1 MKKLLLIFA
10 LIIGMMSISVQG
22 NSSHIVGGDV
32 RFEQTGQNTF
42 RIYLRW
48 FRFCE
53 GSTAGAPA
61 TTSLRIFDNVT
72 NALITTTTLTR
83 LSIDTIKFGDDC
95 YTPTGLCVENYTY
108 TGTVTL
114 ANNPNGYYSSYY
126 TCCRNAGIMN
136 VNANGNV
143 WTTQIPDPALAG
155 RNDSPKFVDYP
166 TDGYFCINNNKD
178 IDFSCTDADG
188 DSLVYSLV
196 NPFNNTA
203 PSGARPFTLLGWNA
217 GFSLSNILG
226 PGSACTI
233 NSTTGMVSTR
243 PAQSG
248 LYVISV
254 KCEEYRNG
262 TLIGHVYRDIQL
274 KALNCSYNRLPEIKN
289 KVILETLKFD
299 NTGCFDIVATDPDDD
314 TFFIEVVSNAFAYG
328 ATASLPTPNSAGK
341 YEFSWINSTGST
353 DTANIAGIKQ
363 VTPRKF
369 SGVSRVGMRFC
380 WDLTDCAVL
389 EVDTFRINVYGFSIG
404 CDASIDSVTREYKI
418 VIDKKE
424 YSHVVPNVFSPNGD
438 KINDTY
444 FLKQDQ
450 FDRCFDAL
458 TVRIYNRWGQKVF
471 ESDDAKFEWNGR
483 DETGNELSEGT
494 YYVVLQ
500 GYYGGR
506 EVTDN
511 FPITLFR

>member
-1 MKKLLLIFA
+1 MKKLLFTMFL
-10 LIIGMMSISVQG
+10 LVGMLSFT
-22 NSSHIVGGDV
+22 NTAKSSHVVGGDTQWI
-32 RFEQTGQNTF
+32 QTGPNQYKVIF
-42 RIYLRW
+42 RM
-48 FRFCE
+48 FRYCD
-53 GSTAGAPA
+53 GITYS
-61 TTSLRIFDNVT
+61 TSLNTTVKVNGT
-72 NALITTTTLTR
+72 NLTQTTFTANRDSIVTLT
-83 LSIDTIKFGDDC
+83 FGDEC
-95 YTPTGLCVENYTY
+95 YTPPGLCVEVWYY
-108 TGTVTL
+108 SGTVTL
-114 ANNPNGYYSSYY
+114 PNNPAGYYCTYT
-126 TCCRNAGIMN
+126 TCCRNGGIKNIMST
-136 VNANGNV
+136 GGI
-143 WTTQIPDPALAG
+143 WTAQIPDPAISG
-155 RNDSPKFVDYP
+155 RNTNPKFAQYP
-166 TDGYFCINNNKD
+166 RTGYFCIGNNKD
-178 IDFSCTDADG
+178 FDFSCTDPDG
-188 DSLVYSLV
+188 DSLVYSLE
-196 NPFNNTA
+196 NPLDRLTSGGKPHTLTAYRAGYNLTNN
-203 PSGARPFTLLGWNA
+203 
-217 GFSLSNILG
+217 LG
-226 PGSACTI
+226 PGSMCII
-233 NSTTGMVSTR
+233 NSATGIVTAR
-243 PAQSG
+243 PAATG
-248 LYVISV
+248 LYVLSV

-262 TLIGHVYRDIQL
+262 TKIGEVIRDIQL
-274 KALNCSYNRLPEIKN
+274 VALNCKYNRLPEIKD
-289 KVILETLKFD
+289 KVVTETLKFD
-299 NTGCFDIVATDPDDD
+299 KTGCFDIVATDPDDD

-328 ATASLPTPNSAGK
+328 ATVSLPTPNSAGK
-341 YEFSWINSTGST
+341 YEFSWIDTSGNT

-363 VTPRKF
+363 VTKTKF

-389 EVDTFRINVYGFSIG
+389 EVDTFRVNVYGFSIG
-404 CDASIDSVTREYKI
+404 CDASIDSVTKEYKI

-506 EVTDN
+506 EVTNN